1 MFIESLVWMGLWSL
15 LLGALVMIVALA
27 SLGADDFT
35 AACIGCGVAVVLFF
49 LIAAMKKT
57 KPLSERHSTRLQ
69 SVSIFSLLF
78 SESDRRG
85 SSREDGSS
93 STTYT
98 FTNWKYA
105 MLFQEAN
112 AGIASP
118 VRIIP
123 KTNSA
128 KQTSVLQIIEHKFT
142 TALKIVGL
150 FALCAFLISLANSSG
165 TFNNLHLDTLLKNAG
180 VHISAPADPT
190 PKATAMPTAKPT
202 TVPSANVPAAAKYT
216 ALSYVGSYVYIDI
229 TSIEPSIG
237 IGTVK
242 GTNTDIV
249 CECKSPSGES
259 LWVIMPIGD

>member
-1 MFIESLVWMGLWSL
+1 
-15 LLGALVMIVALA
+15 
-27 SLGADDFT
+27 
-35 AACIGCGVAVVLFF
+35 
-49 LIAAMKKT
+49 
-57 KPLSERHSTRLQ
+57 
-69 SVSIFSLLF
+69 
-78 SESDRRG
+78 
-85 SSREDGSS
+85 
-93 STTYT
+93 
-98 FTNWKYA
+98 

-190 PKATAMPTAKPT
+190 PKATAKTIAKLFAFGHPRI
-202 TVPSANVPAAAKYT
+202 PAMNLENQI
-216 ALSYVGSYVYIDI
+216 LSRIF
-229 TSIEPSIG
+229 
-237 IGTVK
+237 
-242 GTNTDIV
+242 
-249 CECKSPSGES
+249 
-259 LWVIMPIGD
+259 